1 MSAIFFGDDEAV
13 SPYFL
18 VSLLSKVIA
27 DAINFERFDKF
38 VLYLPHDK
46 MAILW
51 RKLTGVCSFSPK
63 PQRSLISSHNILC
76 VLKICLCN
84 KKRQKLAFC
93 VFLPSL
99 PPLPLPALSSP
110 ACRTLPVT
118 ILSETDLLALPFLNS
133 QKFASMRFNQIIII
147 LRYRDNNF
155 LECGPLSLAQA

>member
-1 MSAIFFGDDEAV
+1 MSAIFFGDDEAA
-13 SPYFL
+13 PPCFL

-38 VLYLPHDK
+38 LLYLPHDK

-63 PQRSLISSHNILC
+63 PQRSLISSHNMY

-84 KKRQKLAFC
+84 KKWQKLAFC
-93 VFLPSL
+93 LFLPSL
-99 PPLPLPALSSP
+99 PPLSLPTLSSP
-110 ACRTLPVT
+110 AGRTLPAP
-118 ILSETDLLALPFLNS
+118 IPSDTDLLTLPFLNS

-155 LECGPLSLAQA
+155 LECGPLSLAQT